1 MVHATALPDP
11 ILQED
16 FYADTPLKRLFA
28 WIIDTILIVLICV
41 AILLFTAF
49 IGILFFGFLLLV
61 VSFVY
66 RVLTIA
72 GGSATLGMRLMSIQF
87 RNQWGEKF
95 GLGEAALHT
104 LGYSIS
110 MSIPL
115 IQVVSV
121 VLMLT
126 TSRKQGLTDMVMG
139 SVVINKPSRY

>member
-1 MVHATALPDP
+1 MMHTALPDP

-28 WIIDTILIVLICV
+28 WIIDMIIIVLLSALVIP
-41 AILLFTAF
+41 FTAF
-49 IGILFFGFLLLV
+49 TGIFFFPFLLLV
-61 VSFVY
+61 IGFAY

-72 GGSATLGMRLMSIQF
+72 GGSATIGMRLMSIQL
-87 RNQWGEKF
+87 RNQHGEKF

-110 MSIPL
+110 MGMPL
-115 IQVVSV
+115 IQLVSV
-121 VLMLT
+121 ILMLT
-126 TSRKQGLTDMVMG
+126 TSRKQGLTDIVVG